1 MPNERLP
8 WLREQ
13 VRKLPC
19 EPGVYIMRDASDKII
34 YIGKAK
40 ELRHRVSSY
49 FRKLD
54 PIQTKTQ
61 KLVDHIH
68 RFDYI
73 VTASEFEALVL
84 EASMIKQHKPKY
96 NILLKDD
103 KGYCYIRISAG
114 AYPRITSEMQRQN
127 DDARYLG
134 PYVSSFVVKQTVEE
148 ANTAFLLPTC
158 KRKFPQEIGR
168 GRPCLNLHIKK
179 CMGVCAGKISEND
192 YKDTITQAIEFI
204 SDGSQQSLAR
214 LTKQMETAA
223 EALDFERA
231 AMLRDKIKA
240 IQRITERQN
249 VVFTRAANQDVF
261 AFVQSVSACCVSIL
275 KFREQRLVDK
285 QDHLIGEVE
294 NLSDTRREF
303 LISYYSTIQ
312 DIPKHVSIDGEC
324 GDVELIERFLSEKA
338 TRNVEVRVP
347 ERGER
352 MQLIEM
358 ARRNAAQTLS
368 HRAERVSGRE
378 VAALDELARLLN
390 LSSPPKYIELYDIS
404 NMGAETVVAGMVV
417 FENGRPLK
425 AAYKKFNI
433 KTVIGTDDYAS
444 MREVIKRRLSHY
456 EEEKSTEKGFG
467 RLPDLILLDGGKG
480 HVAAVAPILE
490 ELGFDIP
497 LYGLVKNQRHRTRA
511 IATNGGEIAITSTR
525 SAFTLLSK
533 MQDEVHRFS
542 ITFMQQKRSKNLFAS
557 TLTQVEGIG
566 DTRVKALLRHFR
578 TQAALRTASV
588 DELAAIKGMNRPSA
602 ERLYAHLH
610 KEI

>member
-19 EPGVYIMRDASDKII
+19 EPGVYIMRDSSEKII

-54 PIQTKTQ
+54 PMQTKTQ
-61 KLVDHIH
+61 KLVEHIH

-103 KGYCYIRISAG
+103 KGYCYIRISPG
-114 AYPRITSEMQRQN
+114 AYPRITSEMQRAE
-127 DDARYLG
+127 DGARYLG
-134 PYVSSFVVKQTVEE
+134 PYVSSFVTKQTVEE
-148 ANTAFLLPTC
+148 VNTAFLLPTC
-158 KRKFPQEIGR
+158 KRKFPKEIGR
-168 GRPCLNLHIKK
+168 GRPCLNLHIKR
-179 CMGVCAGKISEND
+179 CMGVCAGKISEAD
-192 YKDTITQAIEFI
+192 YTDSIAQAIEFI
-204 SDGSQQSLAR
+204 ADGSQQSIDR
-214 LTKQMETAA
+214 LTTRMNTAA

-240 IQRITERQN
+240 IHRISERQN
-249 VVFTRAANQDVF
+249 VVFTRAVNQDVF
-261 AFVQSVSACCVSIL
+261 AFVQGVTACCVSLL

-285 QDHLIGEVE
+285 QDYLIGEVE
-294 NLSDTRREF
+294 SLPAARREF
-303 LISYYSTIQ
+303 LISYYSAMQ
-312 DIPKHVSIDGEC
+312 EIPRHVSVDGEC
-324 GDVELIERFLSEKA
+324 DDSELIERFLTEKSG
-338 TRNVEVRVP
+338 RNTELRIP

-390 LSSPPKYIELYDIS
+390 LAAPPEYIELYDIS
-404 NMGAETVVAGMVV
+404 NMGSETVVAGMVV

-433 KTVIGTDDYAS
+433 KTVIVTDDYAS
-444 MREVIKRRLSHY
+444 MREVVRRRLSHY
-456 EEEKSTEKGFG
+456 AEEKERGKGFG

-490 ELGFDIP
+490 ELGFEIP

-511 IATNGGEIAITSTR
+511 IATNGGEISITSTR

-542 ITFMQQKRSKNLFAS
+542 ITFMQQKRTKNMFAS
-557 TLTQVEGIG
+557 ALTQVEGIG
-566 DTRVKALLRHFR
+566 DTRVKALLKHFR
-578 TQAALRTASV
+578 TQTALKAASV
-588 DELAAIKGMNRPSA
+588 EQLLEVKGMNRPSA
-602 ERLYAHLH
+602 ERLHLFLH
-610 KEI
+610 DGE